1 MTTHFITPSREA
13 FRELAK
19 QGNLIPVSTEL
30 IADAE
35 TPISAFQKLD
45 RGGHTFMLESAENS
59 DEGGRYSFVGT
70 DPRILFQAR
79 GRDVTVTEDG
89 EARQFQAEGDP
100 LHELQNLMSRF
111 KPVAMPDLPR
121 FAGGAVGYMS

>member
-1 MTTHFITPSREA
+1 MNTHLITPSREE
-13 FRELAK
+13 FRALAAR
-19 QGNLIPVSTEL
+19 GNLIPVSTEL

-79 GRDVTVTEDG
+79 GRGVTVTEYG
-89 EARQFQAEGDP
+89 EAREFQEHGW
-100 LHELQNLMSRF
+100 S
-111 KPVAMPDLPR
+111 LPWN
-121 FAGGAVGYMS
+121 VCTS